1 MAKIFCLSS
10 HCELATLVIEIFE
23 DTTQRPN
30 IIYAFFKLFWLYLV
44 LCISVEIRSWLKS
57 TSLEQQKS
65 RRVEKIFCAAAFKNA
80 PTDLLLNLDY
90 WIWKCFFSKILREIK
105 IVFVGRI
112 FELIFHFIR
121 MVILAKL
128 RNDSFDF
135 DEFSK

>member
-1 MAKIFCLSS
+1 MSGNFFVSWQHCWLKCLRILRRDQISFMHFS
-10 HCELATLVIEIFE
+10 
-23 DTTQRPN
+23 
-30 IIYAFFKLFWLYLV
+30 KLFWLYLV